1 MADTQL
7 AAALAEYSKQL
18 LVHMAALRERHEGLE
33 KAWAN
38 LREIYEGEGAQVFG
52 ATFEAASAK
61 LVEYGSQGALIE
73 RQLQARIDELRAF
86 EAADSEL

>member
-1 MADTQL
+1 MADTKL
-7 AAALAEYSKQL
+7 AAALEEYSKQL
-18 LVHMAALRERHEGLE
+18 VVHMAALRERHESLA

-52 ATFEAASAK
+52 AAFEAASAK
-61 LVEYGSQGALIE
+61 LAEYGSQGVLIE

-86 EAADSEL
+86 ESADPEI